1 MACLREVLGAPPSSA
16 EPRRVAGIGARP
28 TDNGDQGF
36 LRALYASTRED
47 EMRATGWSPSRCRTF
62 LDQQFD
68 FQHRYYR
75 AHHPNAMFL
84 LLEEAGEPIGRLYWR
99 SEPGHATLID
109 MSLVPALR
117 GQGLGSAILQLL
129 TDETDR
135 RGQCIELHVEP
146 DNRAQRLYRRF
157 GFEVTGHD
165 SLHLRMRRSARNSL
179 EAAR

>member
-1 MACLREVLGAPPSSA
+1 MACLREVLGAPTAVGP
-16 EPRRVAGIGARP
+16 PRVLGIDARAIEI
-28 TDNGDQGF
+28 GDQGF
-36 LRALYASTRED
+36 LRELYASTRDD
-47 EMRATGWSPSRCRTF
+47 EMRATGWSPSRCRSF

-68 FQHRYYR
+68 FQQRYYR

-84 LLEEAGEPIGRLYWR
+84 LLSEAGTPIGRLYWR
-99 SEPGHATLID
+99 CEDAQATLID

-129 TDETDR
+129 VDEADR
-135 RGQCIELHVEP
+135 RGHCIELHVEP

-165 SLHLRMRRSARNSL
+165 SLHLRMRRSARSPL
-179 EAAR
+179 EAAP